1 MTKTLPLKFALL
13 GLSLLCSGCVG
24 YRLGG
29 NKPAHLSGITRL
41 AVPTFEN
48 LTLEPRLGSVV
59 TNAII
64 KQIQA
69 DGSYQIVSLDQAEAV
84 LEGKVAGVDR
94 SQFRSDRNNV
104 LRTSQLLMR
113 LKTSFIIR
121 DSASGSTL
129 HTGQASASTYTVLD
143 TNVQNSEAQ
152 ALEDAAQRLA
162 ASVAAEIS
170 EGW

>member
-1 MTKTLPLKFALL
+1 MKKLFLPIACCLITLLAA
-13 GLSLLCSGCVG
+13 GCAG

-29 NKPAHLSGITRL
+29 QKPKHLVNITKL

-48 LTLEPRLGSVV
+48 MTLEPRLGSLV
-59 TNAII
+59 TNAVI
-64 KQIQA
+64 KQLQVNGGY
-69 DGSYQIVSLDQAEAV
+69 DIVSQDNADAV
-84 LEGKVAGVDR
+84 LEGKVSAIDR

-113 LKTSFIIR
+113 LHIDYVIR
-121 DSASGSTL
+121 DPASGVAI
-129 HTGQASASTYTVLD
+129 HTGRANANSYIVLD
-143 TNVQNSEAQ
+143 ANVQLSEAQ

-162 ASVAAEIS
+162 ATIANEVT

>member
-1 MTKTLPLKFALL
+1 MKKFFLPIAFGILTLAL
-13 GLSLLCSGCVG
+13 SGCAG

-29 NKPAHLSGITRL
+29 QKPAHLAGITKL

-48 LTLEPRLGSVV
+48 LTLEPRLGALL
-59 TNAII
+59 TNAVI
-64 KQIQA
+64 KQLQVN
-69 DGSYQIVSLDQAEAV
+69 GGYEIVAKDDAEAV
-84 LEGKVAGVDR
+84 LEGRISTIDR

-113 LKTSFIIR
+113 LHSDYVIR
-121 DSASGSTL
+121 DSGSGAAI
-129 HTGQASASTYTVLD
+129 HTGRANANSYIVLD
-143 TNVQNSEAQ
+143 ANVQLSEAQ

-162 ASVAAEIS
+162 ATIANEVT

>member
-1 MTKTLPLKFALL
+1 MKKLILPFALGIL
-13 GLSLLCSGCVG
+13 TFALSGCAG

-29 NKPAHLSGITRL
+29 QKPAHLTGITKL

-48 LTLEPRLGSVV
+48 LTLEPRLGSLL
-59 TNAII
+59 TNAVI
-64 KQIQA
+64 KQLQVN
-69 DGSYQIVSLDQAEAV
+69 GGYEIVSKDDAEAV
-84 LEGKVAGVDR
+84 LEGKVSGIDR

-113 LKTSFIIR
+113 LHSDYVIR
-121 DSASGSTL
+121 DPNSGSAI
-129 HTGQASASTYTVLD
+129 HTGRASANSYIVLD
-143 TNVQNSEAQ
+143 ANVQLSEAQ

-162 ASVAAEIS
+162 AAIANEVT

>member
-1 MTKTLPLKFALL
+1 MKKLFLPIACCL
-13 GLSLLCSGCVG
+13 LSLSLAGCAG

-29 NKPAHLSGITRL
+29 QKPKHLVHITRL

-48 LTLEPRLGSVV
+48 LTLEPRLGGLV
-59 TNAII
+59 TNAVI
-64 KQIQA
+64 KQLQVSGGY
-69 DGSYQIVSLDQAEAV
+69 DIVSQDNAEAI
-84 LEGKVAGVDR
+84 LEGKVAAIDR

-113 LKTSFIIR
+113 LHCEYVIR
-121 DSASGSTL
+121 DPASGAAL
-129 HTGQASASTYTVLD
+129 HTGRANATSYIVLD
-143 TNVQNSEAQ
+143 ANVQLSEAQ

-162 ASVAAEIS
+162 ATIANEVT